1 MFYILIVLSL
11 EDNVFGDPVFRDP
24 TFQYKV
30 IAEGLS
36 DPTGIVFVDND
47 ILRKG
52 RHNTIIG

>member
-1 MFYILIVLSL
+1 MFSILIVLSL

-36 DPTGIVFVDND
+36 DPTGLVLLIMIF
-47 ILRKG
+47 
-52 RHNTIIG
+52 